1 MFLSKR
7 NGIYYLWYDDDDGRK
22 RKISTRARLKSDA
35 LKFLRS
41 FDERREAIRRARTHL
56 SAFSVD
62 AVRYAETTLNKGTAK
77 LYDHALRNF
86 KRIVGDALLSK
97 LTPKHFDQYKSERL
111 QQVSPVSV
119 NVELRTI
126 RSALNL
132 AVRWEVMERNPFFGL
147 PLARVPY
154 ETPPYFTKADFQ
166 RLLDIVMDSWF
177 RDVVIFTVVTGLRR
191 GEVINL
197 KWNDVDFERRLI
209 LIHSQEGFRTKT
221 GKSRFIPLNNVAL
234 QILINRKPN
243 AKTDYTFEV
252 EGRKLSGYWLSHKL
266 KKYVR
271 KLGLQENLNY
281 HALRH
286 TFASLLVQDGVSIY
300 EVQKLL
306 GHADV
311 STTQIYSHL
320 QPETL
325 HRTVERLDFIAPQR
339 LLPEPE
345 SIPEVSTLSTLK
357 NTGGH

>member
-22 RKISTRARLKSDA
+22 RKISTRAHLKSDA
-35 LKFLRS
+35 LKFLRG
-41 FDERREAIRRARTHL
+41 FDERRESIRRARAHL
-56 SAFSVD
+56 SVFSLD
-62 AVRYAETTLNKGTAK
+62 AVRYAETTLNKGTSK
-77 LYDHALRNF
+77 LYAHSLRNLQ
-86 KRIVGDALLSK
+86 RLLGDVLLAK
-97 LTPKHFDQYKSERL
+97 LTPKHFDLYKSERL
-111 QQVSPVSV
+111 KTVSPVSV

-132 AVRWEVMERNPFFGL
+132 AVRWELLERNPFFGL

-166 RLLDIVMDSWF
+166 RLLDIVTENWF
-177 RDVVIFTVVTGLRR
+177 RDVVVFTVVTGLRR

-197 KWNDVDFERRLI
+197 KWNDVDFERRVV

-221 GKSRFIPLNNVAL
+221 GKSRFLPLNNVAL
-234 QILINRKPN
+234 QIVVNRQSCR
-243 AKTDYTFEV
+243 KTDYVFEL

-286 TFASLLVQDGVSIY
+286 TFASWLVQDGVSIY

-325 HRTVERLDFIAPQR
+325 HRTVERLDFVAPQR
-339 LLPEPE
+339 LLSEPE
-345 SIPEVSTLSTLK
+345 TKADVSTLSTPE
-357 NTGGH
+357 NSSGH

>member
-7 NGIYYLWYDDDDGRK
+7 DQIYYLWYEDDDGRR
-22 RKISTRARLKSDA
+22 RKISTKARYKSDA

-41 FDERREAIRRARTHL
+41 FDERREEIRRQRIHL
-56 SAFSVD
+56 SVFTED
-62 AVRYAETTLNKGTAK
+62 AVRYAETTLTKGTAK
-77 LYDHALRNF
+77 LYRHSLRNF
-86 KRIVGDALLSK
+86 KAILGDVLLSR
-97 LTPKHFDQYKSERL
+97 LTPQHFDKYKSERL
-111 QQVSPVSV
+111 QKVSPVSV

-126 RSALNL
+126 RSSLNI
-132 AVRWEVMERNPFFGL
+132 AVRWQLIEHNPFFGL
-147 PLARVPY
+147 PLARVPF
-154 ETPPYFTKADFQ
+154 ETPPYFTKTDFQ
-166 RLLDIVMDSWF
+166 RLLDVMTETWF

-197 KWNDVDFERRLI
+197 KWVDVDLERRII

-234 QILINRKPN
+234 QLVIKRKPESV
-243 AKTDYTFEV
+243 TDYVFEN

-266 KKYVR
+266 KKYIR
-271 KLGLQENLNY
+271 LLGLQENLNY

-286 TFASLLVQDGVSIY
+286 TFASWLVQDGVSIY

-325 HRTVERLDFIAPQR
+325 HRTVERLEFVLPSK
-339 LLPEPE
+339 LLPDVVEKQERKHALP
-345 SIPEVSTLSTLK
+345 
-357 NTGGH
+357 